1 MKRYNVLKD
10 CVINHKFY
18 QCGTVYTDNHP
29 KGDKTYID
37 VLSEHGFIK
46 SISEVSFKQWNK
58 TGIRSKLAGVI
69 IAPEDYTDGDKKYF
83 TWDEAIALQKDLPDG
98 WRLPTRSEWALICE
112 EFAQK
117 DGRLDADTLVT
128 NLNIQRNGWY
138 DFKDKVLY
146 FAGNYGYYWS
156 STPYSN
162 GTSAY
167 YLYFDGSGVTPSNY
181 SNRYRGYSL
190 RLVRDLEKEIGYSCY
205 AHEWESALNIIWS
218 SIMEKCPHAGQD
230 KWEEIYAE
238 LKRQFLE
245 DYKTGITVVTSKNR

>member
-46 SISEVSFKQWNK
+46 SINEFCFKWWAK
-58 TGIRSKLAGVI
+58 TGIKSHLAGVI
-69 IAPEDYTDGDKKYF
+69 IAPEDYTAGDKKYF

-128 NLNIQRNGWY
+128 NLNLQRNGWY
-138 DFKDKVLY
+138 DFKDKATDGTGYV
-146 FAGNYGYYWS
+146 GYYWS
-156 STPYSN
+156 STPYSS
-162 GTSAY
+162 TSSAY
-167 YLYFDGSGVTPSNY
+167 YLGFGSSSVYPSY
-181 SNRYRGYSL
+181 SITRYLGDSL
-190 RLVRDLEKEIGYSCY
+190 RLVKDLEKQNG
-205 AHEWESALNIIWS
+205 
-218 SIMEKCPHAGQD
+218 K
-230 KWEEIYAE
+230 
-238 LKRQFLE
+238 
-245 DYKTGITVVTSKNR
+245 